1 MAETEKLPAR
11 VARKS
16 VRSGIVREY
25 TFIGKVRPG
34 QEKAMREDMV
44 AFLNNPRRSNTE
56 GLKKVGI
63 YSALHALFDN
73 DTRFIG
79 TVWFDNDFDTYF
91 DDVFAMVGVDL
102 YESFF
107 RHAEGFPEKGLTGG
121 LTGQAAFEFAKN
133 WLASN
138 HSEVISFTVTNPD
151 LTVKEQDKAKR
162 LLKAFNETLD
172 HPEAEK
178 ALQHPALKPL
188 LDLASE

>member
-1 MAETEKLPAR
+1 MSETEAVPER
-11 VARKS
+11 VARRGL
-16 VRSGIVREY
+16 RSGNYREY

-34 QEKAMREDMV
+34 QEKAMREDMA
-44 AFLNNPRRSNTE
+44 AFLANPRRADPE
-56 GLKKVGI
+56 RLKQVGI

-107 RHAEGFPEKGLTGG
+107 KHAEGFPEGGLTGG

-138 HSEVISFTVTNPD
+138 HSEVMTFTVTNPN
-151 LTVKEQDKAKR
+151 LTVKEQDKSER
-162 LLKAFNETLD
+162 LLKAFNEVLD
-172 HPEAEK
+172 HPEAGE
-178 ALQHPALKPL
+178 ALSHPALKPL